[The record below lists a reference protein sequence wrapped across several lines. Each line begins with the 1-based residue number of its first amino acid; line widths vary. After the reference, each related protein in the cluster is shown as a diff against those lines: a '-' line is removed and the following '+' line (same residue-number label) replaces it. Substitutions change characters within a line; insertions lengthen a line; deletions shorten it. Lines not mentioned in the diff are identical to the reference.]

1 MVLDIVMF
9 TSETQITT
17 AARAMP
23 PAMREM
29 TAVQMH
35 RNFVSVSAI
44 ACISQGEIKWGARH
58 ARGGGLNYLQ
68 KVRFSGSFFYYALY
82 ITIIIV

>member
-1 MVLDIVMF
+1 MF

-17 AARAMP
+17 AAHAMP

-35 RNFVSVSAI
+35 RNFASVSAI
-44 ACISQGEIKWGARH
+44 PGILQGEIKWGARH
-58 ARGGGLNYLQ
+58 ARGGAQLPPESQVLWII
-68 KVRFSGSFFYYALY
+68 SYYALY
-82 ITIIIV
+82 ITRTIV